1 MAHTVGEMKSEKFG
15 VKKIQTLIDHV
26 LTRYQTIPDTLTCV
40 ELQAPLK
47 TEGGS
52 VADVEAYIDINT
64 H

>member
-1 MAHTVGEMKSEKFG
+1 MKSEKFG
-15 VKKIQTLIDHV
+15 VKKIHTLIDHV
-26 LTRYQTIPDTLTCV
+26 LTCYQTIPDTLTCV